1 MIFYPMSMF
10 LLFPVMI
17 LLLELGRRL
26 RSKGA
31 VVEAS
36 SAIESAIF
44 GLFGLLLAFSFSG
57 AITRYDNHRL
67 LLTEE
72 VNDIGTAYLRLD
84 LLPSQSRAE
93 LQQLFRDYTDSR
105 MNMFN
110 RKDMEILPETTR
122 LQSVIWQ
129 RATAA
134 ASLPGANPD
143 ATRLLLPALNNMIDI
158 TSTRR
163 NAFNMHP
170 PAVVFWLLLFFSCGS
185 ALMAGFGMTPGP
197 RGWVYSIALALA
209 VTLTVYTIVDVEYPR
224 RGLIRLRESDQAL
237 TSLRESMK

>member
-1 MIFYPMSMF
+1 MTFYPMSMF

-17 LLLELGRRL
+17 LLMELGRRL
-26 RSKGA
+26 RTQGA

-36 SAIESAIF
+36 SAIEGAIF
-44 GLFGLLLAFSFSG
+44 GLFGLLLAFTFSG

-84 LLPSQSRAE
+84 LLPSQSRTE
-93 LQQLFRDYTDSR
+93 LQQAFRDYTDSR

-110 RKDMEILPETTR
+110 RKDMEILPETAR
-122 LQSVIWQ
+122 LQGVIWQ

-170 PAVVFWLLLFFSCGS
+170 PPVVFWLLIFFSGGG
-185 ALMAGFGMTPGP
+185 ALMAGFGMNPGP

-209 VTLTVYTIVDVEYPR
+209 VTMTVYTIVDVEYPR
-224 RGLIRLRESDQAL
+224 RGLIRLHDSDQAL
-237 TSLRESMK
+237 ISLRQSMK